1 MIRLTG
7 GRPWFLTG
15 RAFASL
21 WIPIALVTA
30 AHYLTGERLHW
41 LHDIWRRL
49 YYLPIILG
57 AFSFGLRGSTWAA
70 VVVAIVYIPHA
81 FLMAPGVEPMPGH
94 AEHAAHMAASLPMDP
109 ADGIEKALEIV
120 LYLVVGLVT
129 GALADREKRERARAE
144 DIAENLR
151 AAMDQARLLEQEVI
165 RAERL
170 SALGELTA
178 GLAHEIRNPLGA
190 LKGTA
195 QILEDEIPVMSP
207 RRRMLELHVQALDRL
222 ESILDRFLSFARP
235 QPLELADVAILGVLE
250 DVQVLMAAHAR
261 GANVDVIVREGPDV
275 PVRGDREKL
284 QQVVLNLV
292 LNAVHAVAMPEG
304 EAGPP
309 GRGHVELAVSRT
321 NRAGRAFAAVEVV
334 DDGPGVPLELREKIF
349 NPFFTTKPDGTG
361 LGLSITARIVE
372 EHAGIIEVDD
382 APSGGARFRVLLPLP
397 QQGA

>member
-1 MIRLTG
+1 MS
-7 GRPWFLTG
+7 RPSNWRTWFLTG
-15 RAFASL
+15 RAIAAL
-21 WIPIALVTA
+21 WVPIAAVTA
-30 AHYLTGERLHW
+30 AHYLTGESLHW

-81 FLMAPGVEPMPGH
+81 FLMAPGMETMPGH
-94 AEHAAHMAASLPMDP
+94 AGHAAQMAASLPMDP

-120 LYLVVGLVT
+120 LYLVVGAVT
-129 GALADREKRERARAE
+129 GALADREKRQRARAE
-144 DIAENLR
+144 AIAEELR
-151 AAMDQARLLEQEVI
+151 AAMGQARLMEQEVI
-165 RAERL
+165 RAGRL

-195 QILEDEIPVMSP
+195 QILGDDIPETSP

-235 QPLELADVAILGVLE
+235 QPLELADVELRGLLE
-250 DVQVLMAAHAR
+250 DVRGLVAAHTR
-261 GANVDVIVREGPDV
+261 GANIDVVVREGPDV

-292 LNAVHAVAMPEG
+292 LNAVHAVTLPDG
-304 EAGPP
+304 EAGPSV
-309 GRGHVELAVSRT
+309 RGHVEMAVSRT
-321 NRAGRAFAAVEVV
+321 TRAGHAFATVEVV
-334 DDGPGVPLELREKIF
+334 DDGPGVPGELREKIF
-349 NPFFTTKPDGTG
+349 NPFFTTRPDGTG
-361 LGLSITARIVE
+361 LGLSITARIIE

-382 APSGGARFRVLLPLP
+382 APGGGARFRVLLPLP
-397 QQGA
+397 ERGV